1 MPKAA
6 LNLWRVQGIVRRYRT
21 DVIGNKGCDKTTT
34 LNFVPG
40 FISSWIWFLL
50 GILAASKSIAHS
62 TLLLPHERW
71 WLQDL
76 AMDHC
81 IGFKLKRD
89 KLHSIGRTREADTF
103 QMQWGLLLPC
113 MPGPDDVKSKQCRV
127 GVTCTLWHACLNGGC
142 GLIVVSIVLTINVS
156 ALFTGPYP
164 CCSLLIYLLI
174 IYLMTFNIPN
184 IPLYVFVLYQF
195 IFSIYLLF
203 LHKVTTQHQAG
214 VRAAESRGRPRRLLQ
229 SWGVY

>member
-50 GILAASKSIAHS
+50 GILTASKSIAHS

-89 KLHSIGRTREADTF
+89 KLHSIGRKREADTF

-127 GVTCTLWHACLNGGC
+127 GVTCTLWHACLNKRLRVDRC
-142 GLIVVSIVLTINVS
+142 INC
-156 ALFTGPYP
+156 TY
-164 CCSLLIYLLI
+164 
-174 IYLMTFNIPN
+174 
-184 IPLYVFVLYQF
+184 YQF
-195 IFSIYLLF
+195 FGLAYRPLSLLF
-203 LHKVTTQHQAG
+203 LAY
-214 VRAAESRGRPRRLLQ
+214 LLAYDIPYDL
-229 SWGVY
+229 WP